1 MTTRLTA
8 GEVGTDETVNGGY
21 APGASG
27 GSGRGDEI
35 FYPDTDGVPMAEN
48 DSQANAMHYTHGA
61 LLEWAG
67 RLRDRDERWRN
78 AYVGMDLL
86 IYYIEGDHRASIA
99 PDNFIMF
106 DAIPKESRLWWKI
119 WEENG
124 VAPGFVLEFSSPT
137 TWKEDAI
144 AKRDKYRQL
153 GVDEYWRQDPVGG
166 IHYPALIGERLVDG
180 VYEPI
185 EVYTDESGMLRGR
198 SEVLGLDMCVRPDGE
213 FRLYDPVGDEWLSSH
228 DEALE
233 GRREAEARAETAEAR
248 LEDLESENRRLRG
261 LLREAG
267 RGDHPHPS
275 PLPEGEGI
283 K

>member
-1 MTTRLTA
+1 
-8 GEVGTDETVNGGY
+8 
-21 APGASG
+21 
-27 GSGRGDEI
+27 
-35 FYPDTDGVPMAEN
+35 
-48 DSQANAMHYTHGA
+48 
-61 LLEWAG
+61 
-67 RLRDRDERWRN
+67 
-78 AYVGMDLL
+78 MDLL

-180 VYEPI
+180 EYVPI
-185 EVYTDESGMLRGR
+185 EVSTDESGMLRGR

-233 GRREAEARAETAEAR
+233 GRREAEARADEEAEARQAEAEARRRAEAR
-248 LEDLESENRRLRG
+248 LEDSESENRRLRE
-261 LLREAG
+261 LLSRAG
-267 RGDHPHPS
+267 I
-275 PLPEGEGI
+275 EE
-283 K
+283 

>member
-1 MTTRLTA
+1 MTIRLTA
-8 GEVGTDETVNGGY
+8 GEVDAAGTVNGGV
-21 APGASG
+21 APDGPEYHNG
-27 GSGRGDEI
+27 I
-35 FYPDTDGVPMAEN
+35 FYPSSDGEPLAEN
-48 DSQANAMHYTHGA
+48 DFQAIVMSYLFGA
-61 LLEWAG
+61 L
-67 RLRDRDERWRN
+67 RN
-78 AYVGMDLL
+78 WFRNRTDIYVVMDML
-86 IYYIEGDHRASIA
+86 IYYVEGDPNRSVA
-99 PDNFIMF
+99 PDIAVMVGADGNHPRYSWMVW
-106 DAIPKESRLWWKI
+106 R
-119 WEENG
+119 ENG
-124 VAPGFVLEFSSPT
+124 VLPGLIIEVASPN
-137 TWKEDAI
+137 TWRADAGD
-144 AKRDKYRQL
+144 KRDLYARL
-153 GVDEYWRQDPVGG
+153 GVGEYWRQDPVGG
-166 IHYPALIGERLVDG
+166 IHHPALIGERLVDG